1 MGILLVLA
9 AALLGTAIATTGLFL
24 FISRYRH
31 GRSVGGAR
39 VLHHGL
45 LGGGLFAA
53 GLALMVAAWLQW
65 PVPGEAFDPNGL
77 LADAPP
83 AAIAQPPAPA
93 VTESLAGRRL
103 VILAW
108 GTPSDVD
115 RATAEEETAYAER
128 IAALA
133 QQVLSQQQPSL
144 AVEALAQSRV
154 AARQLLTG
162 APSRLAWC
170 EGRGDALVLAV
181 AVEAR
186 RIDAAEDG
194 YAPWREPVL
203 ELYDCRTQRSVRGV
217 GRVDER
223 LGDPF
228 PYGQALAERLQEL
241 LQRYRQG
248 ADAA

>member
-1 MGILLVLA
+1 MGIFWVLA

-65 PVPGEAFDPNGL
+65 PVPGETFDPNRL

-83 AAIAQPPAPA
+83 AAIVQPPAAA
-93 VTESLAGRRL
+93 VADSLAGRRL

-133 QQVLSQQQPSL
+133 QQILSQQQPSL
-144 AVEALAQSRV
+144 AVEARAQSRV
-154 AARQLLTG
+154 AAQQLLTG

-186 RIDAAEDG
+186 RIDAEEG

-203 ELYDCRTQRSVRGV
+203 ELYDCTAQRGV
-217 GRVDER
+217 RDTARVDER

-228 PYGQALAERLQEL
+228 PYGQALGERLQEL

-248 ADAA
+248 AGAA